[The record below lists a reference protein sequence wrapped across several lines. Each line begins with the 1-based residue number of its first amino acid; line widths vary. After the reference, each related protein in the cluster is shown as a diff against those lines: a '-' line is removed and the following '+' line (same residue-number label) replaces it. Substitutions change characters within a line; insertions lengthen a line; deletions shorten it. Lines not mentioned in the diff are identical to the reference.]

1 MDYSA
6 EITSIPN
13 EVINTKLFE
22 KKINRTLDN
31 KIEAIIRPK
40 KMSKSSRIH
49 DCIKEIIMDSTIH
62 ALPKIYNS
70 KRIGYKIM
78 WFLMF
83 LLTFTFNVQFTFRC
97 INSYLSY
104 ETITQISIGLEQPGN

>member
-6 EITSIPN
+6 EITTIPN

-31 KIEAIIRPK
+31 KIEAIIKPK
-40 KMSKSSRIH
+40 TMSKSSRIH
-49 DCIKEIIMDSTIH
+49 NCIKEIIMDSTIH

-78 WFLMF
+78 WFLIRF
-83 LLTFTFNVQFTFRC
+83 K
-97 INSYLSY
+97 
-104 ETITQISIGLEQPGN
+104 